1 MLILQDLVLA
11 LGLVL
16 STASQLRLV
25 GGVVGPGEIFLV
37 LWLCL
42 VLAREVGRLG
52 PQMTPVLSRLLWFW
66 LVFALALGV
75 GMLVGLATE
84 DIRDTGSAVHDTV
97 SYILLATVS
106 CLCVVE
112 PGAGARMRRVAWLFV
127 TCGTGSL
134 VLLLANAW
142 GVVSLPGVVPWFWNR
157 LQGWSDNPNQLALL
171 CAALGLVALHLAE
184 TASRRGWTVM
194 AALCGILPVYVGRLT
209 GSDTFNIVL
218 LATGPVFVAL
228 KLRGWLLPVA
238 GRLTFRSAAAWIA
251 VFSLPLVL
259 ASAVLVGSVLAVQM
273 ENLTAQISK
282 NGGKESSQES
292 KLRFSLWGEAL
303 ERGINSGLLGLGP
316 GAHLVSTPYK
326 RVPPP
331 NFEAHNTALDLFTQG
346 GLAAVA
352 SFGLLVAWGMRR
364 TYRAN
369 LAGLTVLLGG
379 LAVFSMFHLIVRHPV
394 FWFVIA
400 LCLVA
405 GSGRPGEIRRAET
418 RQGA

>member
-25 GGVVGPGEIFLV
+25 GGAVGPGEICLMA
-37 LWLCL
+37 WLGL
-42 VLAREVGRLG
+42 MLAREAGRLG
-52 PQMTPVLSRLLWFW
+52 PAMTPVLSRLLAFW
-66 LVFALALGV
+66 LVFAAALGV
-75 GMLVGLATE
+75 GMVVGLATE
-84 DIRDTGSAVHDTV
+84 EIRDTDSAVHDTV
-97 SYILLATVS
+97 SYILLAAVS

-112 PGAGARMRRVAWLFV
+112 PGAGARLRRVAWLFV
-127 TCGTGSL
+127 TCGTGCL

-142 GVVSLPGVVPWFWNR
+142 RLVPIPGVDPWFWDR

-184 TASRRGWTVM
+184 TASRRGGTVM
-194 AALCGILPVYVGRLT
+194 ATLCGILPVYVGRLT

-218 LATGPVFVAL
+218 LATGPVFAAL
-228 KLRGWLLPVA
+228 KLRGWLLPIA
-238 GRLTFRSAAAWIA
+238 GRLTFRSAAAWIV
-251 VFSLPLVL
+251 VFALPLLL
-259 ASAVLVGSVLAVQM
+259 ASTVLFGSALAVQM
-273 ENLTAQISK
+273 EDVTAQISK
-282 NGGKESSQES
+282 NGGKEASQES
-292 KLRFSLWGEAL
+292 
-303 ERGINSGLLGLGP
+303 
-316 GAHLVSTPYK
+316 K

-331 NFEAHNTALDLFTQG
+331 NFEAHNTPLDLFTQG

-352 SFGLLVAWGMRR
+352 SFGLLVAGGMRR

-379 LAVFSMFHLIVRHPV
+379 LVMFSMFHLIVRHPI

-405 GSGRPGEIRRAET
+405 GSGRPTAT
-418 RQGA
+418 LQGA

>member
-1 MLILQDLVLA
+1 MLILQDLLLA

-16 STASQLRLV
+16 STASQLRVL
-25 GGVVGPGEIFLV
+25 GGVVGPGEM
-37 LWLCL
+37 CL
-42 VLAREVGRLG
+42 VAWLGLMLSREAGRLG
-52 PQMTPVLSRLLWFW
+52 PKMTPVLTRLLGFW
-66 LVFALALGV
+66 LVFAVALGI
-75 GMLVGLATE
+75 GMVVGLATE
-84 DIRDTGSAVHDTV
+84 EIHDTESALHDTI
-97 SYILLATVS
+97 SYILLAAVS

-112 PGAGARMRRVAWLFV
+112 PGAGVRLRRVAWLFV

-134 VLLLANAW
+134 VLLIANAW
-142 GVVSLPGVVPWFWNR
+142 HLVPIPGVVPWFWDR

-184 TASRRGWTVM
+184 TAPGRGGTM
-194 AALCGILPVYVGRLT
+194 LAAVCGVAPIYVGRLT

-228 KLRGWLLPVA
+228 KLRGWLLPFS
-238 GRLTFRSAAAWIA
+238 GRLTFRSAAAWIV
-251 VFSLPLVL
+251 VFTLPLVL
-259 ASAVLVGSVLAVQM
+259 ASTVVFGSVLAVQM
-273 ENLTAQISK
+273 DDVTAQVSK
-282 NGGKESSQES
+282 NGGKAVSQES

-303 ERGINSGLLGLGP
+303 ERGIGSGLLGLGP

-331 NFEAHNTALDLFTQG
+331 NFEAHNTPLDLFTQG

-352 SFGLLVAWGMRR
+352 SFGLLLAWGMRR

-379 LAVFSMFHLIVRHPV
+379 LAMFSMFHLIVRHPI
-394 FWFVIA
+394 FWFAIA
-400 LCLVA
+400 LCVVA
-405 GSGRPGEIRRAET
+405 GSGRSAANPE
-418 RQGA
+418 GA

>member
-16 STASQLRLV
+16 STASQLRLL
-25 GGVVGPGEIFLV
+25 GGAVGPGEACLMA
-37 LWLCL
+37 WLGMA
-42 VLAREVGRLG
+42 LAREAGRLG
-52 PQMTPVLSRLLWFW
+52 PALTPVLSRLVAFW
-66 LVFALALGV
+66 LVFAAALGV
-75 GMLVGLATE
+75 GMVVGLATE
-84 DIRDTGSAVHDTV
+84 EIRDTDSAVHDAV
-97 SYILLATVS
+97 SYILLAAVS

-112 PGAGARMRRVAWLFV
+112 PGAGARLRRVAWLFV
-127 TCGTGSL
+127 ACGTASL
-134 VLLLANAW
+134 ALLLANAW
-142 GVVSLPGVVPWFWNR
+142 RLVPIPGVDPWFWER

-184 TASRRGWTVM
+184 TAARRGGTVM

-218 LATGPVFVAL
+218 LATGPVFMAL
-228 KLRGWLLPVA
+228 KLRGWLLPIA
-238 GRLTFRSAAAWIA
+238 GRLTFRSAAAWIV
-251 VFSLPLVL
+251 VFALPLLL
-259 ASAVLVGSVLAVQM
+259 ASAVLFGSALAVQM
-273 ENLTAQISK
+273 EDVAAQVSK
-282 NGGKESSQES
+282 NGGKEASQES
-292 KLRFSLWGEAL
+292 KLRFSLWSEAL
-303 ERGINSGLLGLGP
+303 DRGIGSGLLGLGP

-331 NFEAHNTALDLFTQG
+331 NFEAHNTPLDLFTQG
-346 GLAAVA
+346 GLLAVA
-352 SFGLLVAWGMRR
+352 SFGLLVAGGMRR

-379 LAVFSMFHLIVRHPV
+379 LAMFSMFHLIVRHPI

-405 GSGRPGEIRRAET
+405 GSGRPAAT

>member
-25 GGVVGPGEIFLV
+25 GGAVGPGEI
-37 LWLCL
+37 CL
-42 VLAREVGRLG
+42 VAWLGLMLAREAGRLG
-52 PQMTPVLSRLLWFW
+52 PQMSPVLSRLLWFW
-66 LVFALALGV
+66 LAFALALGV
-75 GMLVGLATE
+75 GTLVGLSTE
-84 DIRDTGSAVHDTV
+84 EIRDTGSAVHDTI
-97 SYILLATVS
+97 SYILLAAVS

-127 TCGTGSL
+127 TLGTGFL
-134 VLLLANAW
+134 VLLLANARHLI
-142 GVVSLPGVVPWFWNR
+142 SIPGVVPWFWDR

-184 TASRRGWTVM
+184 TAAHRSGTVM
-194 AALCGILPVYVGRLT
+194 AVLCGILPVYVGRLT

-228 KLRGWLLPVA
+228 KLRGWLLPIV

-251 VFSLPLVL
+251 VFALPLLL
-259 ASAVLVGSVLAVQM
+259 ASTVLIGSVLAVQM
-273 ENLTAQISK
+273 EDVTAQVSK
-282 NGGKESSQES
+282 NGGKEASQEL
-292 KLRFSLWGEAL
+292 KLRFSLWSEAL
-303 ERGINSGLLGLGP
+303 ERGIGSGLLGLGP

-331 NFEAHNTALDLFTQG
+331 NFEAHNTLLDLFTQG
-346 GLAAVA
+346 GMAAVA
-352 SFGLLVAWGMRR
+352 SFGLLVAGGMRR

-379 LAVFSMFHLIVRHPV
+379 LAMFSMFHLIVRHPV

-405 GSGRPGEIRRAET
+405 GSGRPAAT

>member
-16 STASQLRLV
+16 STASQLRLL
-25 GGVVGPGEIFLV
+25 GGAVGPGEACLMA
-37 LWLCL
+37 WLGMA
-42 VLAREVGRLG
+42 LAREAGRLG
-52 PQMTPVLSRLLWFW
+52 PAMTPVLSRLVAFW
-66 LVFALALGV
+66 LVFAAALGV
-75 GMLVGLATE
+75 GMVVGLATE
-84 DIRDTGSAVHDTV
+84 EIRDTESAVHDMV
-97 SYILLATVS
+97 SYVLLAAVS

-112 PGAGARMRRVAWLFV
+112 PGAGARLRRVAWLFV
-127 TCGTGSL
+127 TCGTACL
-134 VLLLANAW
+134 ALLLANAW
-142 GVVSLPGVVPWFWNR
+142 RLVPIPGVDPWFWER

-184 TASRRGWTVM
+184 TAARRGGTVM

-218 LATGPVFVAL
+218 LATGPVFMAL
-228 KLRGWLLPVA
+228 KLRGWLLPIA
-238 GRLTFRSAAAWIA
+238 GRLTFRSAAAWIV
-251 VFSLPLVL
+251 VFALPLLLVSTVL
-259 ASAVLVGSVLAVQM
+259 FGSALAVQM
-273 ENLTAQISK
+273 EDVAAQVSK
-282 NGGKESSQES
+282 NGGKEASQES
-292 KLRFSLWGEAL
+292 KLRFSLWSEAL
-303 ERGINSGLLGLGP
+303 DRGIGSGLLGLGP

-331 NFEAHNTALDLFTQG
+331 NFEAHNTPLDLFTQG
-346 GLAAVA
+346 GLLAVA
-352 SFGLLVAWGMRR
+352 SFGLLVAGGMRR

-379 LAVFSMFHLIVRHPV
+379 LAVFSMFHLIVRHPI

-405 GSGRPGEIRRAET
+405 GSGRPAAT